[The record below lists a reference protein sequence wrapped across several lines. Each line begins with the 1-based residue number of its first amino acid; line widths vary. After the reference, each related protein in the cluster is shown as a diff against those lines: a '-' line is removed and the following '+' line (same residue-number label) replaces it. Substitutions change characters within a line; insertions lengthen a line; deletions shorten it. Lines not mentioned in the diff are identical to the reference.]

1 MFVLA
6 TSNAGKVREFQAL
19 FSDVS
24 AEFLPL
30 SEFPLAFDVE
40 ETGSSFAE
48 NAALKATVQAVRLKE
63 WTIAE
68 DSGICVDAL
77 DGEPGI
83 YSARFG
89 GPNATDEDNNR
100 LLLER
105 LGATPLHARTAR
117 YACAIAVS
125 SPDGRIVATASG
137 ECRGRLGLEGSG
149 DGGFGYDP
157 LFEIVEYH
165 RSVGQLG
172 DAVKFA
178 ISHRARAARKILPSL
193 RSIAISF

>member
-105 LGATPLHARTAR
+105 LGSTPLHARTAR